1 MFYEDLLE
9 NWKYA
14 VKTDSRFSW
23 SSIVYPKQATMSTI
37 AIVSS
42 SNLDINKLSFGDIR
56 LNKAGGKSVP
66 LKYNGQPL
74 QIRLEK
80 SVYPMGVNVKE
91 TENGTT
97 YTMNLTLKG
106 CDAHAQE
113 RAGAEVGSTGVLYN
127 FLHDLQGKI
136 LDTAEASSVKW
147 FGKARSRP
155 VLEEMMKKSISPSVE
170 KINGEWVA
178 SGKYPPSLKM
188 KVPVYDGR
196 VAMDVADGQGR
207 PVEVTTE
214 NIQQVF
220 PKRVEASIV
229 VSPSIYVS
237 GQGFGVTWRVSYAR
251 VAPPQRTT
259 AAQIFADEIEQ
270 EIKAEPLAETQEEE
284 EQEEVTV
291 AYVET
296 PSAPP
301 VTPTQVPVAPVAPAA
316 PAKNRRRVAVA

>member
-1 MFYEDLLE
+1 MFYEHLLE

>member
-1 MFYEDLLE
+1 
-9 NWKYA
+9 
-14 VKTDSRFSW
+14 
-23 SSIVYPKQATMSTI
+23 MSTI

-270 EIKAEPLAETQEEE
+270 EIKGEPLAETQEEE

-291 AYVET
+291 AYVEA

>member
-1 MFYEDLLE
+1 MFYEHLLE

-196 VAMDVADGQGR
+196 VAMDVTDAQGR

-220 PKRVEASIV
+220 PKRAEASIV

>member
-1 MFYEDLLE
+1 
-9 NWKYA
+9 
-14 VKTDSRFSW
+14 
-23 SSIVYPKQATMSTI
+23 MSTI

-270 EIKAEPLAETQEEE
+270 EIKGEPLAETQEEE

-291 AYVET
+291 AYVEA

-301 VTPTQVPVAPVAPAA
+301 VTPTQIAPAPVAPAA

>member
-270 EIKAEPLAETQEEE
+270 EIKGEPLVETQEEE

-291 AYVET
+291 AYVEA

>member
-1 MFYEDLLE
+1 MFYEHLLE

-188 KVPVYDGR
+188 KVPVYDGK
-196 VAMDVADGQGR
+196 VNMDAVDMANR
-207 PVEVTTE
+207 PIPLSTDNLET
-214 NIQQVF
+214 VF
-220 PKRVEASIV
+220 PKRMEARFI

-237 GQGFGVTWRVSYAR
+237 GQGFGVTWRISYAQ
-251 VAPPQRTT
+251 VSAQAKIS
-259 AAQIFADEIEQ
+259 AAQLFE
-270 EIKAEPLAETQEEE
+270 AEEEAEEE
-284 EQEEVTV
+284 EETKENLTQRFDSEVPEETTFVP
-291 AYVET
+291 AS

-301 VTPTQVPVAPVAPAA
+301 EVEVKAAPPA
-316 PAKNRRRVAVA
+316 PAKAARRRVVGAVI